1 MWIMFLD
8 QMTGTAGR
16 RLQQVEGTWKVYILV
31 TIFMI
36 LFTSPGKKES
46 YIFAFDMNGFG
57 ILLLQDQSVMQRT
70 GCLRRT

>member
-8 QMTGTAGR
+8 QMTGIAGR
-16 RLQQVEGTWKVYILV
+16 RLQQVEGTWKVY
-31 TIFMI
+31 TCDYFQI

-46 YIFAFDMNGFG
+46 YVFAFDMNGFG

-70 GCLRRT
+70 GCL